1 MNRRFSSI
9 AHLFLTVVTSGL
21 LLAGTCAAGQSN
33 ATVHIPFAF
42 TANHQ
47 TLPAGHYTL
56 ELLSDRFL
64 CFSDS
69 ATGRHRGVILV
80 QPESGQY
87 IETRGRLRFRMRGDR
102 HYLTEIRFAGSS
114 MHSIPV
120 IQQNLARELAAS
132 EQGGSPI
139 EVGMN

>member
-1 MNRRFSSI
+1 
-9 AHLFLTVVTSGL
+9 
-21 LLAGTCAAGQSN
+21 
-33 ATVHIPFAF
+33 
-42 TANHQ
+42 
-47 TLPAGHYTL
+47 
-56 ELLSDRFL
+56 
-64 CFSDS
+64 
-69 ATGRHRGVILV
+69 LV

>member
-1 MNRRFSSI
+1 MKRRFSSI
-9 AHLFLTVVTSGL
+9 AHLLVTAVAAVVLS
-21 LLAGTCAAGQSN
+21 AGHASAQSK
-33 ATVHIPFAF
+33 TTIYIPFAF

-69 ATGRHRGVILV
+69 KTAKHIAAVMV
-80 QPESGQY
+80 QPEQGEY
-87 IETRGRLRFRMRGDR
+87 IETRGRLRFLISNDR

-114 MHSIPV
+114 MHSKTV
-120 IQQNLARELAAS
+120 VRRSFEREVAGNQS
-132 EQGGSPI
+132 EGSSI
-139 EVGMN
+139 EVAMAK